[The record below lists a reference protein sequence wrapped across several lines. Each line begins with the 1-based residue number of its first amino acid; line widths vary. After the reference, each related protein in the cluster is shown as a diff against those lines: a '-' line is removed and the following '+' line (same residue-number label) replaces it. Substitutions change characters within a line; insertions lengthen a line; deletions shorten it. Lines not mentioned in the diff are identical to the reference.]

1 MDTTRLRV
9 RPPCTRNQRP
19 AASLDTVRHEQRSS
33 EKRGHIYR
41 TGLLTEGTH
50 EAHRFPCCFN
60 ETLSLAEHAATYKGR
75 PLLGA
80 PRTEPYVR
88 HSRIRLPPWVF
99 DAEALSRP
107 GMGYPGFGQPAV
119 RQPVHVGPRRS
130 ILLAAPAQG
139 APPEFDDVAAERRRG
154 PVVGGYGV
162 VGEEAP
168 HHCPQPTALLGNVL
182 VP

>member
-80 PRTEPYVR
+80 PRTEPYGR
-88 HSRIRLPPWVF
+88 NSRIRLPPWVF
-99 DAEALSRP
+99 DAEARRRP
-107 GMGYPGFGQPAV
+107 GVNDPGPWQEAV
-119 RQPVHVGPRRS
+119 CQPVHVGPGRA
-130 ILLAAPAQG
+130 IPLAAPAQG
-139 APPEFDDVAAERRRG
+139 AAPEVDDVVAERTQG
-154 PVVGGYGV
+154 THVG
-162 VGEEAP
+162 
-168 HHCPQPTALLGNVL
+168 
-182 VP
+182 

>member
-9 RPPCTRNQRP
+9 GPPCTRNQRP

-33 EKRGHIYR
+33 EKRGHISR

-80 PRTEPYVR
+80 PRTDPYVR
-88 HSRIRLPPWVF
+88 LARIRLLPRVF
-99 DAEALSRP
+99 DGEAN
-107 GMGYPGFGQPAV
+107 AW
-119 RQPVHVGPRRS
+119 PR
-130 ILLAAPAQG
+130 G
-139 APPEFDDVAAERRRG
+139 
-154 PVVGGYGV
+154 
-162 VGEEAP
+162 
-168 HHCPQPTALLGNVL
+168 
-182 VP
+182 

>member
-60 ETLSLAEHAATYKGR
+60 ETLSLAEHAATYKGQCPWCTAGCGLGGSPVNDLGIR
-75 PLLGA
+75 MPLYRSPRGRERMTLAGA
-80 PRTEPYVR
+80 QAAAST
-88 HSRIRLPPWVF
+88 
-99 DAEALSRP
+99 
-107 GMGYPGFGQPAV
+107 
-119 RQPVHVGPRRS
+119 RRS
-130 ILLAAPAQG
+130 SG
-139 APPEFDDVAAERRRG
+139 RTF
-154 PVVGGYGV
+154 
-162 VGEEAP
+162 
-168 HHCPQPTALLGNVL
+168 ALWQCR
-182 VP
+182 

>member
-60 ETLSLAEHAATYKGR
+60 ETLSLAEHAATYKGH

-80 PRTEPYVR
+80 PRTEPYGR
-88 HSRIRLPPWVF
+88 DSRIRLPPWVF
-99 DAEALSRP
+99 DGETVAW
-107 GMGYPGFGQPAV
+107 
-119 RQPVHVGPRRS
+119 PRMKDARS
-130 ILLAAPAQG
+130 WK
-139 APPEFDDVAAERRRG
+139 
-154 PVVGGYGV
+154 PVVGQFLHPLVCRV
-162 VGEEAP
+162 VPLASSP
-168 HHCPQPTALLGNVL
+168 
-182 VP
+182 

>member
-1 MDTTRLRV
+1 MDTTRLHV

-60 ETLSLAEHAATYKGR
+60 ETLSLAEHAATYKRR

-80 PRTEPYVR
+80 PRTSWRSTRGTARAASSEASSIPSSS
-88 HSRIRLPPWVF
+88 HEKCACSDEHRL
-99 DAEALSRP
+99 
-107 GMGYPGFGQPAV
+107 
-119 RQPVHVGPRRS
+119 
-130 ILLAAPAQG
+130 
-139 APPEFDDVAAERRRG
+139 
-154 PVVGGYGV
+154 
-162 VGEEAP
+162 
-168 HHCPQPTALLGNVL
+168 
-182 VP
+182 